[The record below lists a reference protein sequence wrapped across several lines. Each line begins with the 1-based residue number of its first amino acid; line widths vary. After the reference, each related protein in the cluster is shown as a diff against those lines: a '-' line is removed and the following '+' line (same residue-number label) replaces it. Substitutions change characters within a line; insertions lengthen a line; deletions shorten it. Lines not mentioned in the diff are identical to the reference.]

1 MKKIFTYEKGFVAFC
16 IVVAILFAMA
26 AIAVSGGSFS
36 VFKAFGAVF
45 FGIGS
50 LAYLFLAFVFARPKP
65 PRLA

>member
-1 MKKIFTYEKGFVAFC
+1 MKKIFTYDRGFTVFC
-16 IVVAILFAMA
+16 LVVAILFALA